1 MASTQIVPVRL
12 RSCSCG
18 KHIQQSL
25 ERCTSCS
32 RQFQRRVS
40 PRARP
45 LTPPPTTP
53 ETTRLSQATIALNDA
68 FASDDDV
75 PRILPKSIYRM
86 PERPSATPSRATS
99 APPSGVSSPS
109 TDATHV
115 RRTSDES
122 MSAQSPGRSPNG
134 RAYAPMAAAFVRVAR
149 EVQMVNSAPNQLNRE
164 SSSGSNRPGLE
175 AELRLFD
182 GPA

>member
-1 MASTQIVPVRL
+1 
-12 RSCSCG
+12 
-18 KHIQQSL
+18 
-25 ERCTSCS
+25 
-32 RQFQRRVS
+32 
-40 PRARP
+40 
-45 LTPPPTTP
+45 
-53 ETTRLSQATIALNDA
+53 
-68 FASDDDV
+68 
-75 PRILPKSIYRM
+75 
-86 PERPSATPSRATS
+86 
-99 APPSGVSSPS
+99 
-109 TDATHV
+109 
-115 RRTSDES
+115 